1 MKTKPMKPSKPSLD
15 QRLLRRYLDV
25 LLTERRLAENS
36 VAGYRRDLERLIK
49 DLARQGTSLLTA
61 DRQALAA
68 HLRALARQ
76 GLAPR
81 SVNRAISAMR
91 GFYQDLVETGDR
103 KDNPAETL
111 LRPKVGRPLP
121 KVLTEAQVQ
130 SLLLAPDVEK
140 PRGLRDRAMIELLY
154 ATGLRVSELIGLEL
168 GNLRGLDEKDGRRS
182 LDFLLFTGKGGKERA
197 VPVGDQAEAWLG
209 RYLATARRSL
219 LKGHLHDGIF
229 VNYQGTP
236 LTRMGFWK
244 ILKGHALSVG
254 LSQVSPHVLR
264 HSFATH
270 LLEHGADLRAVQLM
284 LGHSDISTTE
294 IYTHI
299 HQHRMRGLYDRFH
312 PRA

>member
-1 MKTKPMKPSKPSLD
+1 MKKRPTETSLPSAD
-15 QRLLRRYLDV
+15 RRVLSRFLDV

-49 DLARQGTSLLTA
+49 DLERRHTSLATA
-61 DRQALAA
+61 TREDLAA
-68 HLRALARQ
+68 HLRALTRK
-76 GLAPR
+76 GLSPR

-103 KDNPAETL
+103 TDNPAETL
-111 LRPKVGRPLP
+111 LRPRIGRPLP

-130 SLLLAPDVEK
+130 ALLSAPDVEK
-140 PRGLRDRAMIELLY
+140 PFGLRDRAMIELLY
-154 ATGLRVSELIGLEL
+154 ATGLRVSEMVGLEM
-168 GNLRGLDEKDGRRS
+168 GNLRGLEEEDGSRS
-182 LDFLLFTGKGGKERA
+182 LDFLFFAGKGGKERA

-209 RYLATARRSL
+209 RYLANARPIM
-219 LKGHLHDGIF
+219 LKGHLHDGVF
-229 VNYQGTP
+229 VSHLGKP

-244 ILKGHALSVG
+244 ILKGHARSVG
-254 LSQVSPHVLR
+254 LPQVSPHVLR

-270 LLEHGADLRAVQLM
+270 LLEHGADLRAVQIM
-284 LGHSDISTTE
+284 LGHADISTTE

-299 HQHRMRGLYDRFH
+299 HQHRMRGLYDQFH